1 MNWTHISR
9 EILFLS
15 FVVIRT
21 GKRSPGWSI
30 LRVIPKTSQHF
41 CSHMKK
47 TQLVWTTKGF
57 YLRTRHITKI
67 TPSVTEYRVRPFT
80 QNGSTL
86 DTLDCKHI
94 STNINAFSSWN
105 SGFSGQICSMICLST
120 ASVFH
125 ILSTVFKLQLKTT
138 YKQHF
143 RI

>member
-1 MNWTHISR
+1 MKSYFQRNSGQVKGHRLEVFWGLYRKHLNSG
-9 EILFLS
+9 L
-15 FVVIRT
+15 
-21 GKRSPGWSI
+21 
-30 LRVIPKTSQHF
+30 HF
-41 CSHMKK
+41 CSNMKK

-67 TPSVTEYRVRPFT
+67 TPSVTEHGVSPFT

-94 STNINAFSSWN
+94 YANINAFSSWN